1 MVSSLSTTTRSSTGR
16 WSPLGRATAV
26 WTLTTSSWGPFD
38 ALSCLNEGQGA
49 VAQLQSAG
57 YAEHGADPGPGPRP
71 VGCRTSARPVGRLG
85 DGVGTD
91 NCAYKSLGICAILRV
106 RLLRRDGPSGG
117 AHADCDSERH
127 RARWPLS
134 AMPSKVRGFFPL
146 GAQSPLQAWHSE
158 TRGFP
163 YPCPPSFASA
173 RARGSGGSRTCG
185 TCMSRPFWCARPCSS
200 HPVDQRAAAS

>member
-134 AMPSKVRGFFPL
+134 AMPSKVRGLF
-146 GAQSPLQAWHSE
+146 SPLFCSGRSRRCRLGTAKPEVSR
-158 TRGFP
+158 TRVRRVL
-163 YPCPPSFASA
+163 
-173 RARGSGGSRTCG
+173 RARVH
-185 TCMSRPFWCARPCSS
+185 AV
-200 HPVDQRAAAS
+200 PVAVGLVAHV